1 MNLSAILNIITG
13 AVEQGLIYGIL
24 ALGLLITYRILDF
37 PDLTVDSS
45 FPLGAAITALM
56 TVNGYPPVLSLFAAA
71 AAGAVA
77 GLVTGLIHVRC
88 HVRDLLSGII
98 TMTGL
103 YSINLRIAGKANLP
117 FFANATLF
125 KNPFTKSLPAWIA
138 PYSTLI
144 IILLIVLA
152 AKLLLDWY
160 LKTKAGFLLR
170 AAGDNASVVTTLA
183 RDVGTTKIIGL
194 MIANALVA
202 LSGAVMAQHQ
212 RSFDISMGTGTMVT
226 GSGPHSGDEGVGM
239 EGRLE
244 LDTRMLTYLP
254 AAAMYVYLGLTAV
267 VMYMLYRS
275 KAPKAAINTGWVLI
289 AMIIVQWAI
298 GLIQYY
304 LGVPRWTVPAHIA
317 MSSVVVAFTAFL
329 WAHGRRRPVAGADQ
343 AAAPDKVASAV

>member
-13 AVEQGLIYGIL
+13 ALEQGLIYGIL

-144 IILLIVLA
+144 IILMIVLI

-226 GSGPHSGDEGVGM
+226 GLASVIIGTNLFKSLGWMKSTTMVIIGSVLYKLCVSAAISCG
-239 EGRLE
+239 LE
-244 LDTRMLTYLP
+244 AQDMKLI
-254 AAAMYVYLGLTAV
+254 TAV
-267 VMYMLYRS
+267 LFL
-275 KAPKAAINTGWVLI
+275 LI
-289 AMIIVQWAI
+289 
-298 GLIQYY
+298 LIF
-304 LGVPRWTVPAHIA
+304 A
-317 MSSVVVAFTAFL
+317 
-329 WAHGRRRPVAGADQ
+329 Q
-343 AAAPDKVASAV
+343 AQFKRKKVRIHA

>member
-170 AAGDNASVVTTLA
+170 AAGDNASFVTTLA

-226 GSGPHSGDEGVGM
+226 GLASVIIGTNLFKSLGWMKSTTMVIIGSVLYKLCVSAAISCG
-239 EGRLE
+239 LE
-244 LDTRMLTYLP
+244 AQDMKLI
-254 AAAMYVYLGLTAV
+254 TAV
-267 VMYMLYRS
+267 LFL
-275 KAPKAAINTGWVLI
+275 LI
-289 AMIIVQWAI
+289 
-298 GLIQYY
+298 LIFAQTQFK
-304 LGVPRWTVPAHIA
+304 RK
-317 MSSVVVAFTAFL
+317 
-329 WAHGRRRPVAGADQ
+329 
-343 AAAPDKVASAV
+343 KVRIHA

>member
-226 GSGPHSGDEGVGM
+226 GLASVIIGTNLFKNLGWMKSTTMVIIGSVLYKLCVSAAISCG
-239 EGRLE
+239 LE
-244 LDTRMLTYLP
+244 AQDMKLI
-254 AAAMYVYLGLTAV
+254 TAV
-267 VMYMLYRS
+267 LFL
-275 KAPKAAINTGWVLI
+275 LI
-289 AMIIVQWAI
+289 
-298 GLIQYY
+298 LIF
-304 LGVPRWTVPAHIA
+304 A
-317 MSSVVVAFTAFL
+317 
-329 WAHGRRRPVAGADQ
+329 Q
-343 AAAPDKVASAV
+343 AQFKRKKVRIHA

>member
-56 TVNGYPPVLSLFAAA
+56 TVNGYPPVVSLFAAA

-77 GLVTGLIHVRC
+77 GLATGLIHVRC

-226 GSGPHSGDEGVGM
+226 GLASVIIGTNLFKSLGWMKSTTMVIIGSVLYKLCVSAAISCG
-239 EGRLE
+239 LE
-244 LDTRMLTYLP
+244 AQDMKLI
-254 AAAMYVYLGLTAV
+254 TAV
-267 VMYMLYRS
+267 LFL
-275 KAPKAAINTGWVLI
+275 LI
-289 AMIIVQWAI
+289 
-298 GLIQYY
+298 LIFAQTQFK
-304 LGVPRWTVPAHIA
+304 RK
-317 MSSVVVAFTAFL
+317 
-329 WAHGRRRPVAGADQ
+329 
-343 AAAPDKVASAV
+343 KVRIHA

>member
-13 AVEQGLIYGIL
+13 ALEQGLIYGIL

-226 GSGPHSGDEGVGM
+226 GLASVIIGTNLFKNLGWMKSTTMVIIGSVLYKLYVSAAISCG
-239 EGRLE
+239 LE
-244 LDTRMLTYLP
+244 AQDMKLI
-254 AAAMYVYLGLTAV
+254 TAV
-267 VMYMLYRS
+267 LFL
-275 KAPKAAINTGWVLI
+275 LI
-289 AMIIVQWAI
+289 
-298 GLIQYY
+298 LIFAQTQFK
-304 LGVPRWTVPAHIA
+304 RK
-317 MSSVVVAFTAFL
+317 
-329 WAHGRRRPVAGADQ
+329 
-343 AAAPDKVASAV
+343 KVRIHA